1 MNAVKAM
8 LWALLALCLG
18 ANIAVSLAMKH
29 GSMEILMSVLTG
41 LGTLGAI
48 TGLVMLRRTAP

>member
-1 MNAVKAM
+1 MNAVKGM

-18 ANIAVSLAMKH
+18 TNIAVSLVMRH
-29 GSMEILMSVLTG
+29 GSIEILMSVLTG

-48 TGLVMLRRTAP
+48 TGLVMLRRTVP